1 MNICRKNNIM
11 VFSIVMAIITQA
23 CVAEIAVYNEDV
35 TRLLPVAIESLCQD
49 GKPQYTCIHIKKI
62 FDLEQ
67 TTNKSVQSI
76 AIYRDELFAFH
87 DCNDVIDIYD
97 LNQYSLKQSLSLVP
111 KNTTHCNVA
120 TFRHYF
126 NNSESRYPL
135 LYLTER
141 GILHR
146 LLVFRFEET
155 DGGLTAK
162 NLQTINIGTD
172 TTALAYVDPDSDK
185 LYLHYYLKGQPT
197 IRFLSKFDVP
207 NVEDSIY
214 TIPFAEAQETVL
226 MKRSAMQDAT
236 IYRGVLFMLQGYANT
251 GQLHFYNLKEHIDFL
266 LMNLPEFGL
275 TSEPE
280 GIAVY
285 DNSLIVSFYDRSVYK
300 LTFYDDSYSLG
311 KVASNTVNS
320 FNYYD
325 ITSRNIISDGH
336 IYDNNGVC
344 LY

>member
-1 MNICRKNNIM
+1 MSRW
-11 VFSIVMAIITQA
+11 QA
-23 CVAEIAVYNEDV
+23 AVY
-35 TRLLPVAIESLCQD
+35 S
-49 GKPQYTCIHIKKI
+49 HSHKKI

-87 DCNDVIDIYD
+87 DCNDVIDIYV

-141 GILHR
+141 GILRR

-155 DGGLTAK
+155 DGGLTTK

-214 TIPFAEAQETVL
+214 TIPLAEAQETVL

-266 LMNLPEFGL
+266 LMNLPEIW
-275 TSEPE
+275 T
-280 GIAVY
+280 
-285 DNSLIVSFYDRSVYK
+285 D
-300 LTFYDDSYSLG
+300 
-311 KVASNTVNS
+311 
-320 FNYYD
+320 
-325 ITSRNIISDGH
+325 
-336 IYDNNGVC
+336 
-344 LY
+344 